1 MFCLFC
7 ASLDQR
13 NPFKG
18 GSCIF
23 TSLKEKELHLISNGK
38 MSIHQLAEIAKDI
51 HPFVTAL
58 HLREK
63 QKSAKE
69 LFQAV
74 ELLTNVN
81 VPLSKI
87 VINDRVDVA
96 IVAKALGVQLAY
108 HSLDTACVKEHF
120 PQLRVGTSI
129 HSYEEG
135 KNAKENGADFVLYG
149 HVFPSQSKPG
159 KTPKGLEELTRLSQL
174 NIPVIAIGGITP
186 ENTEE
191 VLQAGATGI
200 AVMSGVLDARD
211 PLLAVKSYIHAFRDG
226 GGKYGS
232 YI

>member
-1 MFCLFC
+1 M
-7 ASLDQR
+7 
-13 NPFKG
+13 
-18 GSCIF
+18 
-23 TSLKEKELHLISNGK
+23 HLISNGK
-38 MSIHQLAEIAKDI
+38 MSVDQLAEIAKDI

-81 VPLSKI
+81 VPPAKI

-96 IVAKALGVQLAY
+96 IVAMALGVQLAY
-108 HSLDTACVKEHF
+108 HSLDSDCVKEHF

-135 KNAKENGADFVLYG
+135 QNAKEKGADYLLYG

-159 KTPKGLEELTRLSQL
+159 KPPNGLGELTRLTQL
-174 NIPVIAIGGITP
+174 DIPVIAIGGITP
-186 ENTEE
+186 ENTGQ
-191 VLQAGATGI
+191 VIKAGANGI
-200 AVMSGVLDARD
+200 AVMSGVLEARD
-211 PLLAVKSYIHAFRDG
+211 PILAVKDYIKVLKNF
-226 GGKYGS
+226 S
-232 YI
+232 V